1 MTDESPLRNEMACPK
16 DFNSAV
22 SDKRLAPLRP
32 ESRYTIAEIH
42 RKMRAVSLPFGF
54 VGTESNGREPKS
66 GCVRVSTKLAAIC
79 GFSGGEERDRNDNQI
94 AHGMQYFSHQLN

>member
-22 SDKRLAPLRP
+22 RDKNLLPSWP
-32 ESRYTIAEIH
+32 EVRYTIAEINQ
-42 RKMRAVSLPFGF
+42 KVRAVSLPFDL
-54 VGTESNGREPKS
+54 VRTESNPHEPRH

-79 GFSGGEERDRNDNQI
+79 GFSRQEGRDQNDNQI
-94 AHGMQYFSHQLN
+94 AHGMQRFSHSLN